1 MMPCNRVKMR
11 PPPPDGEGTVQPVR
25 RTSLIAQVT
34 DQLRD
39 EITAGTWP
47 VGSRIPTEPELAEL
61 TGTGRNTVREAV
73 QALVHAG
80 MLERRQGSGTYV
92 IGTSDLGGTLAKY
105 FASAHERDV
114 LELRQALD
122 VTAAALAARRRDDA
136 DVAHLREL
144 LATRNELWR
153 NPEAA
158 TGEAGREAVAADL
171 ALHRA
176 IVAASHNEVYLE
188 FYDSLLPAIEH
199 TINLGPVA
207 ASHSYEAEHG
217 ELVQA
222 VVDGDVEGAA
232 TAARRFLTELIAKA
246 TPPTIP
252 DDAATLTT
260 PQH

>member
-1 MMPCNRVKMR
+1 M
-11 PPPPDGEGTVQPVR
+11 QPVR

-34 DQLRD
+34 DQLRA
-39 EITAGTWP
+39 EITAGRWP
-47 VGSRIPTEPELAEL
+47 IGERIPTEPELAEL

-92 IGTSDLGGTLAKY
+92 IATSDLCGTLGKY

-122 VTAAALAARRRDDA
+122 VTAAALAARRRDATDI
-136 DVAHLREL
+136 DRLRTL
-144 LATRNELWR
+144 LEARNALWR
-153 NPEAA
+153 NTTTVTDTEQRA
-158 TGEAGREAVAADL
+158 AVAADL

-188 FYDSLLPAIEH
+188 FYDSLLPTIEQ
-199 TINLGPVA
+199 TISRHPVDPA
-207 ASHSYEAEHG
+207 NSFETEHH

-222 VVDGDVEGAA
+222 VIDGEAERAA
-232 TAARRFLTELIAKA
+232 TAARRFLTELLSQR
-246 TPPTIP
+246 TPRE
-252 DDAATLTT
+252 
-260 PQH
+260 